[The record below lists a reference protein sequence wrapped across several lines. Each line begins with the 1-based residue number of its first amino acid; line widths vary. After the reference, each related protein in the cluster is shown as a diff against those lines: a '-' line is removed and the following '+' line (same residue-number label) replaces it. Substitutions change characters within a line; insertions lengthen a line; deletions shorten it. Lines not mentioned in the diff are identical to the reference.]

1 MTKYTTAYS
10 WTEHVWLILA
20 IVIVIVIVIVNIL
33 LSTPLMIRAF
43 QG

>member
-20 IVIVIVIVIVNIL
+20 IVIVIVIVNIS

>member
-20 IVIVIVIVIVNIL
+20 IVIVIVIVNIL
-33 LSTPLMIRAF
+33 LSTALMIRAF